1 MEVRDEKDKF
11 KKSKKLHKKNRKNL
25 LILKTSSYGKWNIF
39 QYFSNI
45 FTNDN
50 DQERGYKK
58 ITIEKNK
65 KFNFFNFKDINKQK
79 YKKILSGKKRK
90 NKFIKEMNLFTC
102 KIISLIIK
110 VLLIIIII
118 YSGIVIFKYIYNND
132 NDNDNFEF
140 NLQLKYDEISIIV
153 NTKNLTIDKHILF
166 YDIMQ
171 KFNTTRNY
179 YFIKNYNKSL
189 NANLNELVVNSTVKL
204 VQSNFPDSIYLPLVV
219 SIYGTTIPEYVLFI
233 EGDELKDNCGNKLLR
248 WISKSYEKINNDSY
262 DYIFGNYQKI
272 KRKKIGCSL
281 LLTRA
286 SIIEHLLYYTNSD
299 TTHANPFIQLSLATQ
314 TKFDFIPFKYIKSS
328 NLENINNNFS
338 INMNCPSTDDK
349 ENPSLCLIIPSFK
362 RNYFSISFPAFANQ
376 TYKPKFYVIIQND
389 NRLYYNLSL
398 VQNMVNE
405 TVYHIWM
412 QNWNSFFF
420 LNHRLASVFPCDFI
434 MKYDDDQW
442 PIDNTI
448 QETVINKAKGKNIIV
463 GGCGYSIESSFCGY
477 SPKNVKRIIE
487 GDADHSAVPLLIRPG
502 YIKLDAR
509 NNIYRLFGG
518 EDIHLSLNSKKLCD
532 VSSKTMEMKLD
543 GRQNDGNGQRGDKQI
558 INEYSKEK
566 HAGFDLFSNTYCF
579 LIHSGYMP
587 IRWEQFELPQ
597 KDYIN
602 ITINHKSLN

>member
-1 MEVRDEKDKF
+1 M
-11 KKSKKLHKKNRKNL
+11 
-25 LILKTSSYGKWNIF
+25 KT
-39 QYFSNI
+39 
-45 FTNDN
+45 
-50 DQERGYKK
+50 
-58 ITIEKNK
+58 
-65 KFNFFNFKDINKQK
+65 
-79 YKKILSGKKRK
+79 
-90 NKFIKEMNLFTC
+90 
-102 KIISLIIK
+102 
-110 VLLIIIII
+110 
-118 YSGIVIFKYIYNND
+118 
-132 NDNDNFEF
+132 
-140 NLQLKYDEISIIV
+140 
-153 NTKNLTIDKHILF
+153 LTIDKHTLF

-189 NANLNELVVNSTVKL
+189 NENLTELIGNSTVKL

-272 KRKKIGCSL
+272 KRKNIGCTL

-299 TTHANPFIQLSLATQ
+299 TTHANPFIQLSLANQ

-362 RNYFSISFPAFANQ
+362 RNYFSISFPAFDNQ

-420 LNHRLASVFPCDFI
+420 LNHRLSSVLPCDFI
-434 MKYDDDQW
+434 LKYDDDQW
-442 PIDNTI
+442 PIDNSI
-448 QETVINKAKGKNIIV
+448 QHRLVSIAKGKNIII
-463 GGCGYSIESSFCGY
+463 GLRGYLMKKSHCGY
-477 SPKNVKRIIE
+477 SPKNTKIVDKSIV
-487 GDADHSAVPLLIRPG
+487 DHSAVPLLIRPG

-509 NNIYRLFGG
+509 NKIYRLYGG
-518 EDIHLSLNSKKLCD
+518 EDISLSLNSRKLCN
-532 VSSKTMEMKLD
+532 VTSKIMKMRLKEK
-543 GRQNDGNGQRGDKQI
+543 QNDGNNQRSDKQI
-558 INEYSKEK
+558 ISAFKNEKEVK
-566 HAGFDLFSNTYCF
+566 FNLFSNTYCY
-579 LIHSGYMP
+579 LIRSGYTP
-587 IRWEQFELPQ
+587 ILWNEFKIPK
-597 KDYIN
+597 KDYLN
-602 ITINHKSLN
+602 ITINHKTLE

>member
-1 MEVRDEKDKF
+1 MA
-11 KKSKKLHKKNRKNL
+11 
-25 LILKTSSYGKWNIF
+25 T
-39 QYFSNI
+39 
-45 FTNDN
+45 
-50 DQERGYKK
+50 
-58 ITIEKNK
+58 
-65 KFNFFNFKDINKQK
+65 
-79 YKKILSGKKRK
+79 
-90 NKFIKEMNLFTC
+90 
-102 KIISLIIK
+102 
-110 VLLIIIII
+110 
-118 YSGIVIFKYIYNND
+118 FKYIYNED
-132 NDNDNFEF
+132 NDNYELNI
-140 NLQLKYDEISIIV
+140 QLKYDEISIIV
-153 NTKNLTIDKHILF
+153 NMKNLTIDKHILF
-166 YDIMQ
+166 SNIMQ
-171 KFNTTRNY
+171 KFNTARKY

-189 NANLNELVVNSTVKL
+189 NANLTELVVNSTVKL
-204 VQSNFPDSIYLPLVV
+204 VQSNFPDSIFLPLVV

-248 WISKSYEKINNDSY
+248 WISKSYEKLNNASY

-272 KRKKIGCSL
+272 KGKKIGCYL

-299 TTHANPFIQLSLATQ
+299 TTHANPFIQLSLANQ

-338 INMNCPSTDDK
+338 INMNCPLTDDK
-349 ENPSLCLIIPSFK
+349 DNPSLCLIIPSFK
-362 RNYFSISFPAFANQ
+362 RNYFSISFPAFNNQ

-448 QETVINKAKGKNIIV
+448 QETLINKAKGKNIIV
-463 GGCGYSIESSFCGY
+463 GGCGYHIESSFCGY
-477 SPKNVKRIIE
+477 SPKNVKKIIE
-487 GDADHSAVPLLIRPG
+487 GDADHSAVPLLMRPG

-509 NNIYRLFGG
+509 NNIYRLYGG
-518 EDIHLSLNSKKLCD
+518 EDIHLSLNSRKLCD

-543 GRQNDGNGQRGDKQI
+543 GRQNDLNGQRGDKQI
-558 INEYSKEK
+558 IDEYNKDKDAS
-566 HAGFDLFSNTYCF
+566 FDLFSNTYCY

-587 IRWEQFELPQ
+587 ILWEQFELPQ